1 MKLPISINMAAI
13 SRGIYETKRLVRFGP
28 GRQGEVVSWDGRGE
42 DIRAGEAGVPL
53 TDRGWWEGR
62 WVLCPLRIET
72 EGGDGVTLE
81 DAVVSVNRERRI
93 VSTGLVGRDGTVKE
107 YINEGDWGINI
118 VIGLQGTEDG
128 SPADVWPDERVREL
142 RKLLEAKEALRVES
156 AFLDVWN
163 IGRMVVRGVSA
174 TQETES
180 NYQTVRISAVSD
192 EDYNIF
198 SDDYEAPRAN
208 E

>member
-1 MKLPISINMAAI
+1 MAAI
-13 SRGIYETKRLVRFGP
+13 SRGLYETKRLVRFGP
-28 GRQGEVVSWDGRGE
+28 GRQGEAVSWEGRGE
-42 DIRAGEAGVPL
+42 DIRTGAAGVPL

-72 EGGDGVTLE
+72 EAGGGVTLE
-81 DAVVSVNRERRI
+81 DAVVSVSRERRI
-93 VSTGLVGRDGTVKE
+93 VSTGLTGRDGTVKE